1 MSLNRQQ
8 AQAVHDLYPQVTS
21 TVGDTAYDADGNEV
35 AYDLA
40 AVEAEV
46 QANAYKGLRAKEYPA
61 IVDQLDTIFHDG
73 LDAWKAQIQ
82 AVKDKYPKA

>member
-1 MSLNRQQ
+1 MFEIVVGVNEINDAIYSNKQS
-8 AQAVHDLYPQVTS
+8 DFGVTW
-21 TVGDTAYDADGNEV
+21 TQIQEEV
-35 AYDLA
+35 SRLK
-40 AVEAEV
+40 ELEITE
-46 QANAYKGLRAKEYPA
+46 AYKGLRAAEYPA